1 LHGWIVYNGNLG
13 GKFLEHARLFEDSA
27 RRLGIDATV
36 VANHSVLSMIAQGN
50 SALLGVSDRPAPDF
64 VLFWDKDLYLA
75 RALEQRGVRLYNAA
89 SAIAL
94 CEDKGRTYQ
103 TLADHGVRMPT
114 TVLGPR
120 IDAWSG
126 VVDDRYYEMVEDV
139 IGFPMVIKESFGSF
153 GSQVYLMEDRA
164 AMRAK
169 IAELGARPFV
179 FQELIAS
186 SYGRDLRLQVVG
198 ESVVAAMHRT
208 STQDFRA
215 NMGQGATAKPH
226 DPTPEQTE
234 MAVRCAQILG
244 ADFAGVDLLFGA
256 GGEPVLCEVNAN
268 AHLLNLRECTGI
280 NAADAMLAHI
290 AKQVAWQRER

>member
-1 LHGWIVYNGNLG
+1 MHGWIVYNGNLG
-13 GKFLEHARLFEDSA
+13 GKFLEHARLFEESA

-36 VANHSVLSMIAQGN
+36 VANHSVLSMIAKGK
-50 SALLGVSDRPAPDF
+50 SALLGMSGLPLPDF
-64 VLFWDKDLYLA
+64 ALFWDKDLYLA
-75 RALEQRGVRLYNAA
+75 RALEQRGVRLYNAS

-126 VVDDRYYEMVEDV
+126 VVDYGYYEMVEDV

-153 GSQVYLMEDRA
+153 GSQVYLIEDRA

-186 SYGRDLRLQVVG
+186 SFGRDLRLQVVG
-198 ESVVAAMHRT
+198 DSVVAAMHRT

-226 DPTPEQTE
+226 APTPEQAAL
-234 MAVRCAQILG
+234 AVTCAQILG
-244 ADFAGVDLLFGA
+244 ADFAGVDILFGA
-256 GGEPVLCEVNAN
+256 DGEPVLCEVNAN
-268 AHLLNLRECTGI
+268 AHLLNLRDCTGI

-290 AKQVAWQRER
+290 ATQMDRQGRR